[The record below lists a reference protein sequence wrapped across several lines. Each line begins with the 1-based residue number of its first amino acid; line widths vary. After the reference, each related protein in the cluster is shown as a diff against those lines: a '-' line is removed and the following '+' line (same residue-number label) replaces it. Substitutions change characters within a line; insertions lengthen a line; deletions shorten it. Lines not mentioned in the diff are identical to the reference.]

1 MSSASPKATMQDTAG
16 MKESSEGEE
25 RTSGSEEE
33 HHPGRGDEDGVT
45 EASQPSSSKRQ
56 HKKRSKVSKALNK
69 IRGKEIPQSIVN
81 HVVEHVKVEQG
92 SDSPAADPDAVRAA
106 LEQLKIMDVL
116 KGKAGVAGR
125 GKKAMGEHKFWATQ
139 PVPQMGEEPPSED
152 GCIEPTKAIEDVRR
166 EPYPLPKDFEWSI
179 LDIDDPKQI
188 KEVYDLLSLNYVED
202 DDAAFRF
209 QYSAEFL
216 EWALKPPGYFKEWH
230 LGVRVSSN
238 KKLVAFISGV
248 PTTLRVRGNV
258 FRASEI
264 NFLCVH
270 KKLRSK
276 RLAPVLIKEVTR
288 QVHLQGIAQA
298 IYTAGLVLPTPV
310 STCRYYHRSLNIPK
324 LVDVKFTYVPRNM
337 TLARMIRV
345 YKTDTTP
352 HLPGLREMEEKDIP
366 QVADLFAQYMQRFNM
381 APIMTVG
388 EIRHLFLSGRGDV
401 EKPCEKYR
409 RPKQVLWAYV
419 VEDPKEHRI
428 TDFFSFYSLPST
440 IINHPRHNLLEAAYL
455 FYYASNVAFEPGV
468 DESNKLKTRLVDLI
482 GDALI
487 IANQANF
494 DVFNAVTLMDNVS
507 FMDDLKFGAGDGLL
521 NFYLYNWRTAPLA
534 GVNAIGDVGAG
545 RGVGVVML

>member
-1 MSSASPKATMQDTAG
+1 
-16 MKESSEGEE
+16 MKEGGEGGE

-33 HHPGRGDEDGVT
+33 RHFGPEDEDGVT
-45 EASQPSSSKRQ
+45 ETSQPSSSNRQ

-69 IRGKEIPQSIVN
+69 IRGNEIPQSVVN
-81 HVVEHVKVEQG
+81 HVVEQVKVEQG
-92 SDSPAADPDAVRAA
+92 NDSPAADPDAVRVA

-139 PVPQMGEEPPSED
+139 PVPQMGETTTLSED
-152 GCIEPTKAIEDVRR
+152 GYIEPTKAIEDVRR

-179 LDIDDPKQI
+179 LDINDPKQI

-238 KKLVAFISGV
+238 KKLVAFISGI
-248 PTTLRVRGNV
+248 PATLRVRGNV

-264 NFLCVH
+264 NFLCIH

-298 IYTAGLVLPTPV
+298 IYTAGVVLPTPV

-366 QVADLFAQYMQRFNM
+366 QVADLFARYMQRFSM
-381 APIMTVG
+381 APIMTVD
-388 EIRHLFLSGRGDV
+388 EIRHLFLSGRGDI
-401 EKPCEKYR
+401 EQPSERYR

-455 FYYASNVAFEPGV
+455 FYYASDVAFEPEV
-468 DESNKLKTRLVDLI
+468 DESNKLKTRLIRLI

-487 IANQANF
+487 IANQAKF

-507 FMDDLKFGAGDGLL
+507 FFDDLKFGAGDGLL

-534 GVNAIGDVGAG
+534 GVKAVGDVGAG